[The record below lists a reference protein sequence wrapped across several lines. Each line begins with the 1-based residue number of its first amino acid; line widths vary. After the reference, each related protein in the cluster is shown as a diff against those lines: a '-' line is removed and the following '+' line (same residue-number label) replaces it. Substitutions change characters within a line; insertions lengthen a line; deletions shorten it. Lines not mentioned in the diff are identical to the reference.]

1 MRGRHLD
8 KEVRLLSHHPVLTCP
23 VLLLEALLP
32 VQLCGQGNGGKL
44 IIFLVRV
51 QAGERSSICQHSRSV
66 EVIVVAKVK
75 LRVGWKQFHFPEGWS
90 AGPPS

>member
-8 KEVRLLSHHPVLTCP
+8 KEVRLLSHQPVLTCP
-23 VLLLEALLP
+23 SLLLETLLP

-51 QAGERSSICQHSRSV
+51 QAGERSSICQR
-66 EVIVVAKVK
+66 VIVVAKVK
-75 LRVGWKQFHFPEGWS
+75 LRVGWKQFHFPEGRS
-90 AGPPS
+90 ARPPR